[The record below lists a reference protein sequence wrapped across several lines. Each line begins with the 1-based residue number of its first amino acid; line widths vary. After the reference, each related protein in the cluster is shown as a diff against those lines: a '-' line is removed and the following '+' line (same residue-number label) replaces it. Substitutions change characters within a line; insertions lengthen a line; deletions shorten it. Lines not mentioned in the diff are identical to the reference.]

1 MTATAAPRGAG
12 TVLLSLDVIV
22 LLNLVRPYDHVT
34 TCASLGPIK
43 AAIPEAADVPLH
55 EEG

>member
-1 MTATAAPRGAG
+1 M
-12 TVLLSLDVIV
+12 DVIV